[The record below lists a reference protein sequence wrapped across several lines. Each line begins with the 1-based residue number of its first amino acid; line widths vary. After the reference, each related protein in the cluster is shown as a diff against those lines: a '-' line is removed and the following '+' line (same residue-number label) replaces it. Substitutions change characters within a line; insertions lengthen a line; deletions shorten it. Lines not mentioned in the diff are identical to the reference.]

1 MFAYH
6 SIFLCRARS
15 NFGYSLLRNICCGY
29 VLYCIACLKCC
40 LIFSLYVLFFSV
52 MKCIISK
59 VYEIRYS
66 CMCQYRSN
74 MKSFVSSKFFLI
86 QYVNIPC
93 FLSDL
98 IKQDIWFLAKNLVNN
113 KIIQMKL
120 YNDLENIFKKLL

>member
-29 VLYCIACLKCC
+29 VLYFIACLKCC
-40 LIFSLYVLFFSV
+40 LIFSLYVLFFFV

-74 MKSFVSSKFFLI
+74 MKSFVSSKFFLNTI
-86 QYVNIPC
+86 CQYT
-93 FLSDL
+93 FLFIRFNQTRHMAFSKKPG
-98 IKQDIWFLAKNLVNN
+98 KQQNYSNETL
-113 KIIQMKL
+113 
-120 YNDLENIFKKLL
+120 